1 MCRQCARLFRRVC
14 SPGKAGIVAEAAFW
28 GFLSA
33 VSLVAGS
40 IVALRW
46 AIPTRIV
53 GLVMA
58 IGAGALISAV
68 AYELVDEAIEVA
80 GGSGWPLLG
89 IAAGALAFFVG
100 DYLVDRKG
108 GDNRKDISGDEDGSG
123 NGKAIALGSLL
134 DGVPESI
141 VIGASLVAG
150 GGVSVAMVAAAM
162 ISNFPEGLGGSASL
176 LRSGESRRR
185 VLGVWT
191 AIVVISAIS
200 AAVGYAVLDDAPK
213 EAGAFFQMFAAGA
226 MLTMLTDSMI
236 PESHEEGGN
245 AAGLFTVIGF
255 LLAIWIATFE

>member
-1 MCRQCARLFRRVC
+1 M
-14 SPGKAGIVAEAAFW
+14 AEAAFW

-33 VSLVAGS
+33 VSLLVGS
-40 IVALRW
+40 VVALRW
-46 AIPTRIV
+46 AIPTKIV

-68 AYELVDEAIEVA
+68 AYELVDEAIDIA
-80 GGSGWPLLG
+80 GGSGWPLIG

-108 GDNRKDISGDEDGSG
+108 GANR
-123 NGKAIALGSLL
+123 KAIALGSLL

-141 VIGASLVAG
+141 VIGASLVTG
-150 GGVSVAMVAAAM
+150 GGVSVAVVAAAM
-162 ISNFPEGLGGSASL
+162 ISNFPEGLGGSVSL
-176 LRSGESRRR
+176 LRSGDSHRK
-185 VLGVWT
+185 VLGVWA
-191 AIVVISAIS
+191 AIVVVSAIS

-236 PESHEEGGN
+236 PESHDEGGN
-245 AAGLFTVIGF
+245 AAGLFTVLGF

>member
-1 MCRQCARLFRRVC
+1 
-14 SPGKAGIVAEAAFW
+14 
-28 GFLSA
+28 
-33 VSLVAGS
+33 
-40 IVALRW
+40 
-46 AIPTRIV
+46 
-53 GLVMA
+53 MA

-68 AYELVDEAIEVA
+68 AYELVDDAIEVA
-80 GGSGWPLLG
+80 GGSGWPLIG
-89 IAAGALAFFVG
+89 IAAGALAFFGG
-100 DYLVDRKG
+100 DYLIDRKG
-108 GDNRKDISGDEDGSG
+108 GANRKDISGNEAGAS
-123 NGKAIALGSLL
+123 NGQALALGSLL

-141 VIGASLVAG
+141 VIGASLVTG
-150 GGVSVAMVAAAM
+150 GGVSAAMVAAAM

-191 AIVVISAIS
+191 AIVVVSTV
-200 AAVGYAVLDDAPK
+200 AAAAGYAVLDGAPE

-245 AAGLFTVIGF
+245 AAGLFTVLGF